1 MSEKL
6 NVVKQPG
13 FLKLWIGQSIS
24 SVGSQMTGM
33 AIPVIAVL
41 FLKANELE
49 MGFLNAASTSA
60 FLVVGL
66 LAGALVDRWVKRKVM
81 IIADLVRMVAIGVI
95 PILYLNNILNIYQL
109 IVIAMITSVASVFFD
124 VSYQSYIPILL
135 PKEYIGIGNS
145 RLEITSQ
152 ISGIGGPA
160 IVGALLKV
168 IKAPLLL
175 IFDALSFLVSAFS
188 LLLIKD
194 REVPKPKSERKPLKT
209 EIAEGLKFV
218 WNQRLIRAISFTTST
233 SNLCTTIVGTMYA
246 LYFFNA
252 GYLHFDT
259 AQFGLLATIGSLG
272 GLLGASLTPK
282 LIKFFGEGPLIVIS
296 SIAMG
301 VAQLLIPVA
310 YYLPKGLALVV
321 LAADGFITSF
331 TVLTYNITQVTA
343 RQRLCPEHLLGRMNA
358 SIRFMVWGSMP
369 IGALISGLLG
379 HTIGIIPTIWLG
391 ACGALFSACFVLFSP
406 LRTMREMPQEP
417 ETK

>member
-95 PILYLNNILNIYQL
+95 PILYLYNVLNIYQL
-109 IVIAMITSVASVFFD
+109 IVISIISSVASVFFD

-233 SNLCTTIVGTMYA
+233 GNLCTTIVGTMYA
-246 LYFFNA
+246 IYFFNE

-259 AQFGLLATIGSLG
+259 AQYGLLATIGSLG

-282 LIKFFGEGPLIVIS
+282 LIKIFGEGPLIVLS
-296 SIAMG
+296 SIVMG
-301 VAQLLIPVA
+301 LAQLLIPTA
-310 YYLPKGLALVV
+310 LYLPKELALVV
-321 LAADGFITSF
+321 LAVDG
-331 TVLTYNITQVTA
+331 
-343 RQRLCPEHLLGRMNA
+343 
-358 SIRFMVWGSMP
+358 
-369 IGALISGLLG
+369 
-379 HTIGIIPTIWLG
+379 
-391 ACGALFSACFVLFSP
+391 
-406 LRTMREMPQEP
+406 
-417 ETK
+417 